1 MLTTFLAEQNFPFS
15 LAIGLVLA
23 IAVLEGV
30 LTLLGFGLSALLD
43 GFNADVDI
51 PDADADLDVDAD
63 LDGVSGAGGSS
74 LGSILAWLRF
84 GEVPAIILL
93 IIFLSA
99 FGALGFALQAIVHS
113 VSGFYLPAIIAVF
126 PAFLAAM
133 PAVRVFGGAMARLMP
148 KEETSAVSRNSLIGR
163 IATITLGTAR
173 AGAPA
178 QGKVRD
184 EHGLEH
190 YVMIEPDV
198 ADETFAQ
205 GAEVLLVRSEG
216 AVFFGIANTHAALSQ
231 QS

>member
-1 MLTTFLAEQNFPFS
+1 MLTTFLAEQNFPFA

-23 IAVLEGV
+23 LAALEGV

-51 PDADADLDVDAD
+51 PDADLDADAD
-63 LDGVSGAGGSS
+63 LDGVSGAGGTS

-113 VSGFYLPAIIAVF
+113 VSGAYLPSLVAIF

-133 PAVRVFGGAMARLMP
+133 PAVRVFGGAVAKVMP
-148 KEETSAVSRNSLIGR
+148 KEETTAVSLNSLVGR
-163 IATITLGTAR
+163 VATITLGTAST
-173 AGAPA
+173 GKPA

-190 YVMIEPDV
+190 YVMIEPDI
-198 ADETFAQ
+198 ADAAFEQ
-205 GAEVLLVRSEG
+205 GSEVLLVRSEG
-216 AVFFGIANTHAALSQ
+216 AKFFAIANTHAALSREN
-231 QS
+231 